1 MGARRSADANDSPD
15 AGRDVEVYTRDQLP
29 PDMDH
34 EMEFVVRDAMNY
46 ASGEKIR
53 SEPFIVRNFRYRI
66 LVFPA
71 GTASAGGATVS
82 AFVEADPLEGL
93 DPRWVFHGVKYQVAI
108 VNWLDYRRSVVKGDT
123 WTFSKEGIDRGWH
136 DMVRTQDLTTES
148 GWLGPENS
156 LLIRASVCVRQ
167 ADGFATGSDYNC
179 RKEVGY
185 IGLMNHG
192 ATCYMNGLLQ
202 CLFHSGEFRRI
213 VYSIESA
220 QKEGEKD
227 AIKEDEVAIEKSSGS
242 GDDGDGGTP
251 SLIQALQNVFYRLQ
265 TADQAVNCRELMKS
279 FGWDTSDAF
288 TQHDAQELNRIL
300 CDRLEEQMKGTH
312 MDGSIK
318 RLFEGE
324 MENYIECLDVNY
336 TSKRCETFYDI
347 QLNIKSERGQD
358 LRTIEE
364 ALREF
369 TMEETLEGDNAY
381 EAEGHGKQRAKKGIR
396 FLSFPPVLNLQLK
409 RFHFDMERMDMVKLN
424 SRFEFP
430 LRIDLSS
437 FAPGS
442 GTYVLH
448 SVVVH
453 SGDVNSGHY
462 YAHIRPNLD
471 ERWVKFDDD
480 TVTPCSEFAAVE
492 DNYGGSD
499 YNTWNYFDRSPAEI
513 RNAQPPSRPRIHNA
527 YMLVY
532 VREDAAS
539 DVLRIPEPIQ
549 VNSRMVDRCTR
560 EVRRAEERRKDKVE
574 SQTKIRIN
582 LVFEHHLCQM
592 SGFWDYASIPIGH
605 SLKMNRDQLAKEL
618 LALAEGLAEVAQV
631 HLAIFAL
638 HYRASHRQV
647 RFSFMPSS
655 STLRSHIPPVSAP
668 HFDSSD
674 PCLTVLCVASR
685 GFDAVALPL
694 RWKPSKESAAPDELS
709 KWDDDQVM
717 LLVVKYFCPQTR
729 KIVTL
734 GCHYMPSNEALI
746 GMVKDGWVWERL
758 KPFVDSK
765 EVAPPTPEM
774 LSSDGTK
781 TEAAWEC
788 WEEFNELD
796 MQLRSAKKPVKTEQ
810 LWSGDVIVWQ
820 AASPV
825 VDKAQPI
832 SEAEVAPVYPVNNVA
847 DLAEHQA
854 NAIDVLVTL
863 HDNRQPLCV
872 DGIVM
877 NGCWGPNRPST
888 ATLDAKKDASATPKE
903 EKPEDIALSLSPVKF
918 DPFVAKELQMDL
930 RWTQQHVIGTIG
942 KHFDLKGLQLPV
954 APDGKESFLWLFHS
968 APSSSQGEEPLNHMT
983 TRALLK
989 DIQRSAPYVAPA
1001 GGKKPLNLH
1010 AVQMP
1015 FRPGPDGLEQGLAAV
1030 CVRFYD
1036 SAVREVGSHLV
1047 LVPTSGTVQDLLT
1060 MAAAS
1065 LQPAWGIS
1073 GPLRALE
1080 VSDGRLHKLYR
1091 PEALLRSLVCFGKSN
1106 ILFHSLRVEADPDTA
1121 IPEESKLIEVYHCDR
1136 SSQQAFGHPLM
1147 LPAMPGEKA
1156 GPFKARCKERL
1167 QVPETEFKSWRLVRS
1182 GTRAGRTHLKDDE
1195 PWDSDPS
1202 PEARICLEHVHP
1214 NPTSSFSR
1222 TSRYNKPLTIK

>member
-1 MGARRSADANDSPD
+1 MGTPDRGADNGGSAPPSPNSPETRDLEGSRSPQQRAAPVPSPRGGASRGSRMGARRSADANDSPD

-796 MQLRSAKKPVKTEQ
+796 MQLRSAKKPLACEDRAAVVASLGFGAQRRKIKRAPAKRKKEGQQTRATEH
-810 LWSGDVIVWQ
+810 GGRVHVDIVGPTALSWDGQ
-820 AASPV
+820 EELDDNAMS
-825 VDKAQPI
+825 
-832 SEAEVAPVYPVNNVA
+832 A
-847 DLAEHQA
+847 DLI
-854 NAIDVLVTL
+854 NA
-863 HDNRQPLCV
+863 
-872 DGIVM
+872 G
-877 NGCWGPNRPST
+877 
-888 ATLDAKKDASATPKE
+888 
-903 EKPEDIALSLSPVKF
+903 
-918 DPFVAKELQMDL
+918 
-930 RWTQQHVIGTIG
+930 
-942 KHFDLKGLQLPV
+942 
-954 APDGKESFLWLFHS
+954 
-968 APSSSQGEEPLNHMT
+968 
-983 TRALLK
+983 
-989 DIQRSAPYVAPA
+989 
-1001 GGKKPLNLH
+1001 
-1010 AVQMP
+1010 
-1015 FRPGPDGLEQGLAAV
+1015 
-1030 CVRFYD
+1030 
-1036 SAVREVGSHLV
+1036 
-1047 LVPTSGTVQDLLT
+1047 
-1060 MAAAS
+1060 
-1065 LQPAWGIS
+1065 
-1073 GPLRALE
+1073 
-1080 VSDGRLHKLYR
+1080 
-1091 PEALLRSLVCFGKSN
+1091 
-1106 ILFHSLRVEADPDTA
+1106 RVEAALDPADAVDWVDELILLFSDPPALAADPTPKWREEMHMDRDASVLLSLLHYVLWAPLPLDFLIPVQDTLTCPPSEQGHVCIQGVVGDETGTVMLQIGIQHHKLCDPGGDEFSHGGNRRVA
-1121 IPEESKLIEVYHCDR
+1121 LARPTGVTFPGVTPEGSSSTSEASAASSLPGSLLQRSFEAGALRR
-1136 SSQQAFGHPLM
+1136 SSPTALCECHGASSPFLLLVAGGGTPS
-1147 LPAMPGEKA
+1147 GKEK
-1156 GPFKARCKERL
+1156 P
-1167 QVPETEFKSWRLVRS
+1167 
-1182 GTRAGRTHLKDDE
+1182 
-1195 PWDSDPS
+1195 PS
-1202 PEARICLEHVHP
+1202 PGL
-1214 NPTSSFSR
+1214 
-1222 TSRYNKPLTIK
+1222 